1 MRQRGVA
8 LITAIVVVAIAT
20 ILAVRIGT
28 RAALDLRRTA
38 GLVALDQ
45 GWHVALGAE
54 AWAIEA
60 LKEDW
65 RNASGTEKVDHLAE
79 AWAQPLPPLPID
91 GGEVR
96 GVLEDMQGR
105 FNLNN
110 LINAE
115 DKPDADNVARFQ
127 RLLIRVG
134 AQPRWAGL
142 MADWI
147 DGDTMPDGDGAED
160 GTYLGQSPPY
170 RTANGLVVT
179 TTELM
184 ALPGMTREEFERI
197 RPYVAAL
204 PPGTPINL
212 CTAQAPVLAALAE
225 TGGADFTEEL
235 LATNRREGCY
245 PTKEFLPTMVGD
257 PLAQQLITSETVSET
272 TNWFRA
278 LTAVRIGTSEF
289 TLYSLINR
297 NGSDTA
303 IRTVLRS
310 TGTE

>member
-54 AWAIEA
+54 AWAIEV
-60 LKEDW
+60 LKEDYED
-65 RNASGTEKVDHLAE
+65 SPDSDHLAE
-79 AWAQPLPPLPID
+79 GWAQPLPPLPVD

-96 GVLEDMQGR
+96 GAVEDMQGR
-105 FNLNN
+105 FNVNN
-110 LINAE
+110 LVDANGAV
-115 DKPDADNVARFQ
+115 DPDSVERFGQ
-127 RLLIRVG
+127 LLLLVG
-134 AQPRWAGL
+134 AQPRWASL

-147 DGDTMPDGDGAED
+147 DDNSMPESEGAED
-160 GTYLGQSPPY
+160 GTYMSQNPPF
-170 RTANGLVVT
+170 RAANGLVAT
-179 TTELM
+179 TTEMM

-204 PPGTPINL
+204 PPGTAINL
-212 CTAQAPVLAALAE
+212 CTAKAPVLAALAE
-225 TGGADFTEEL
+225 SGGSEFNEEL
-235 LATNRREGCY
+235 LAANRKEGCY
-245 PTKEFLPTMVGD
+245 PTKEFLPSMIGD
-257 PLAQQLITSETVSET
+257 TLAQQLINSEAVAES

-278 LTAVRIGTSEF
+278 VTAVRIGTSEF

-297 NGSDTA
+297 NSDTA

>member
-28 RAALDLRRTA
+28 RAAMDLRRTA

-54 AWAIEA
+54 AWAIEV
-60 LKEDW
+60 LKDDYED
-65 RNASGTEKVDHLAE
+65 SQDIDHLGE
-79 AWAQPLPPLPID
+79 AWAQPLPPLPVD

-96 GVLEDMQGR
+96 GALEDMQGR

-110 LINAE
+110 LVNDEREVDPAE
-115 DKPDADNVARFQ
+115 VTRFQ
-127 RLLIRVG
+127 NLLALVG
-134 AQPRWAGL
+134 AQPRWASL

-147 DGDTMPDGDGAED
+147 DEDTLTEPEGAED
-160 GTYLGQSPPY
+160 GTYTSLSPPY
-170 RTANGLVVT
+170 RAANGLVAT
-179 TTELM
+179 TTEMM

-204 PPGTPINL
+204 PSGTPINL
-212 CTAQAPVLAALAE
+212 CTAKAPVLAALGE
-225 TGGADFTEEL
+225 GNADFGNEEL
-235 LATNRREGCY
+235 LAANRKDGCY
-245 PTKEFLPTMVGD
+245 PTIEFLPSLVGQEQAND
-257 PLAQQLITSETVSET
+257 LVTSGAVVESS
-272 TNWFRA
+272 NWFRA
-278 LTAVRIGTSEF
+278 VTAVRIGTSEF
-289 TLYSLINR
+289 TLYSLIER
-297 NGSDTA
+297 NGATA
-303 IRTVLRS
+303 IRTVVRS